1 MITSGGVIQC
11 SIMCFLMLCKGNT
24 GWPKQVICSRAR
36 FCSSFEIY
44 FVSIWN
50 LYSRHLWS
58 TYWDEL
64 NQNGSLQ
71 VEVTKVI
78 IWDNLNQ
85 DVIWL
90 ANLTIY
96 VIQVESQSDILM
108 HRSDSASISGCV
120 APSVNIYIKYI
131 QIKMLFG
138 HISHLHI
145 GIQNQLFYCT
155 SQSASIPSWG
165 GHISHIYSNQDVIY
179 ISGSVQSKIRYSNAP
194 VRFCKH
200 SKLRPHKS
208 NEHCWFTLSCLPP
221 WFICLLLMQG
231 TQSLEVQAVRII
243 E

>member
-1 MITSGGVIQC
+1 
-11 SIMCFLMLCKGNT
+11 MCFLMLCKGNT

-96 VIQVESQSDILM
+96 VIQVESQSHILIRFCK
-108 HRSDSASISGCV
+108 HFRLCGPIS
-120 APSVNIYIKYI
+120 KYI
-131 QIKMLFG
+131 YQIYLNQNVIWPYKSFTYRYPKSAIL
-138 HISHLHI
+138 LH
-145 GIQNQLFYCT
+145 Q
-155 SQSASIPSWG
+155 
-165 GHISHIYSNQDVIY
+165 
-179 ISGSVQSKIRYSNAP
+179 P
-194 VRFCKH
+194 VCKH
-200 SKLRPHKS
+200 SKLRWPH
-208 NEHCWFTLSCLPP
+208 
-221 WFICLLLMQG
+221 
-231 TQSLEVQAVRII
+231 
-243 E
+243 